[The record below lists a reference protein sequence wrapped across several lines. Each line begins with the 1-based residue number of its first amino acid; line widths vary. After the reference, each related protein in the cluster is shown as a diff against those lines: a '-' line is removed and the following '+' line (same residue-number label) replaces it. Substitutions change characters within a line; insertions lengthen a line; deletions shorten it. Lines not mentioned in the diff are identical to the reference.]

1 MGKFETNITVTKG
14 NYNSHF
20 YRIEDAWD
28 GKVLAT
34 IEDLEKLREEI
45 DKILNQPTEQKEEK
59 PNG

>member
-34 IEDLEKLREEI
+34 IEDLAKLREEI
-45 DKILNQPTEQKEEK
+45 DEILNQPTET
-59 PNG
+59 